1 MIDPAYR
8 PTHPLFNALTWS
20 VNADGP
26 AALVHAALAGI
37 QPATVILPAVDLI
50 RLGRDRQVH
59 QWETIAS
66 IPSAA
71 HRAYTLTGNHCS
83 DYADP

>member
-1 MIDPAYR
+1 M
-8 PTHPLFNALTWS
+8 
-20 VNADGP
+20 NADGP
-26 AALVHAALAGI
+26 AALVDAALAGI

-50 RLGRDRQVH
+50 RLGRDRHVYE
-59 QWETIAS
+59 WETIAS

-71 HRAYTLTGNHCS
+71 DRASASTGNHCS